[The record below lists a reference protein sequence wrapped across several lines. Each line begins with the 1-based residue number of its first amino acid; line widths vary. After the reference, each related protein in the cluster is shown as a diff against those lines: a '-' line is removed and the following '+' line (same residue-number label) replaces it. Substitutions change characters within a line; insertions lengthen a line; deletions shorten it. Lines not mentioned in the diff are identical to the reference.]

1 MGPIGTLL
9 RAPMRR
15 AKIVSEL
22 PGDVMRRFLD
32 AAVLFGVCSLS
43 LMATGCVKKVNVTGD
58 EVKQS
63 PEGKACPPTAVI
75 SDAETANATLKHE
88 GRGGYWYT
96 FSDDAG
102 SDVWPVSGAKGGTFE
117 MSPGGAA
124 GTKNAA
130 RMKGKIGT
138 ADVVYA
144 GMGLNFMDPKGAYD
158 ASKYQGISFWAK
170 KNPGST
176 ANVRLKVPDAA
187 TDPDGKI
194 CNACFNDFGF
204 DLTLT
209 DDWQHYVIPFRVM
222 KQIKGWGS
230 PHTDGIDKSKIYGM
244 QFQVNEKGAAFD
256 VVIDEIAFTGCP

>member
-1 MGPIGTLL
+1 
-9 RAPMRR
+9 MRR

-22 PGDVMRRFLD
+22 LGDVMRRFLD
-32 AAVLFGVCSLS
+32 AAVLVGVCSLS

-58 EVKQS
+58 DVKQS

-75 SDAETANATLKHE
+75 SDGETANATLKHE

-102 SDVWPVSGAKGGTFE
+102 SDVWPTSGAKGGTFE
-117 MSPGGAA
+117 MTPGGAA

-144 GMGLNFMDPKGAYD
+144 GMGLNFLDPKGPYD

-176 ANVRLKVPDAA
+176 ANVRLKVPDGA

-194 CNACFNDFGF
+194 CSACFNDFGF

-209 DDWQHYVIPFRVM
+209 DEWQHYVIPFRVM